1 MDLEPGTKD
10 QGRKRPDP
18 LSRIRPQTSGR
29 DDWIRTSDP
38 LTPSQVRYQ
47 AAPHP
52 DAGPDGPESI
62 LPRRSGYFDSTG
74 CCPSSVGLGAWSV
87 HGPSS
92 ICPAECSVEARTRD
106 LGPRMTKGYAL
117 ARFAR
122 LDAAADFPDP
132 RLATCLAM
140 TRDFG
145 LASSERRG
153 DLADAGGV
161 NR

>member
-1 MDLEPGTKD
+1 MGTRDLGVSRGALQPTVDSGD
-10 QGRKRPDP
+10 RKKQKGPDRYRESGP
-18 LSRIRPQTSGR
+18 NIGR

-52 DAGPDGPESI
+52 DARARRPTSYFTARVR
-62 LPRRSGYFDSTG
+62 LP
-74 CCPSSVGLGAWSV
+74 PSSLRDYGAQGS
-87 HGPSS
+87 
-92 ICPAECSVEARTRD
+92 RTLRQKRYVD
-106 LGPRMTKGYAL
+106 YAL
-117 ARFAR
+117 ARFPR
-122 LDAAADFPDP
+122 LDAAVGFPDP

-145 LASSERRG
+145 RASSERRG
-153 DLADAGGV
+153 DLAAAGGV